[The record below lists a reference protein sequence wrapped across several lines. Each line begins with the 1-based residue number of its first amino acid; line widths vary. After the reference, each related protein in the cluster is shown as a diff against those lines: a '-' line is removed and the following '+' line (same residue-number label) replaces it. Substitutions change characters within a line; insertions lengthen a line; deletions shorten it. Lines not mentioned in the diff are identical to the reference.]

1 MKIALAQINTTLGDF
16 EYNLSLIRQHIKVA
30 KGKGAD
36 VVIFPELALMGYPP
50 LDLLERP
57 NCVQDQLKVLRKLER
72 QVPEGLLVLVGAVT
86 ENPKQGKPYYNSVA
100 AIQKG
105 KATKFFH
112 KSLLPAYDV
121 FDEARHFHFGSVANN
136 ILRFKGR
143 KILITICEDI
153 WAWKKEERLHHA
165 NPLKE
170 ISADQVDLIFNLS
183 ASPFSLGKD
192 DMRLEMAQ
200 KTSRH
205 FKAPLV
211 YVNAVG
217 AQDEVIFDGASF
229 VLGKRGE
236 KVLQLPSFK
245 EHLSLWDSD
254 EKWSGRPAKE
264 ESETQLLRAA
274 LTTGIRDFCRKN
286 LISKVHFGLS
296 GGIDSAVIALLAC
309 EALGAENVHALALPG
324 PFSSD
329 LSLKLAK
336 DLCEELGIG
345 LDVIEITPA
354 YEFAVQGLEKAWGH
368 QEFSLIH
375 ENLQARLRGMMLMAY
390 SNKTSSLLL
399 NTSNKSEFASGY
411 STLYGDMCGGLAP
424 LGDLLKGQVYDLAK
438 TYLTKGSVLQAI
450 IDRAPTAELRENQR
464 DQDTLPPYD
473 LLDRAVKNIVENKG
487 PVSSETDKWL
497 EKALVRSEFKRWQA
511 PPILRIS
518 NHAFGRGRRWPI
530 SHRLQRL

>member
-1 MKIALAQINTTLGDF
+1 
-16 EYNLSLIRQHIKVA
+16 
-30 KGKGAD
+30 
-36 VVIFPELALMGYPP
+36 
-50 LDLLERP
+50 
-57 NCVQDQLKVLRKLER
+57 
-72 QVPEGLLVLVGAVT
+72 
-86 ENPKQGKPYYNSVA
+86 
-100 AIQKG
+100 
-105 KATKFFH
+105 
-112 KSLLPAYDV
+112 
-121 FDEARHFHFGSVANN
+121 
-136 ILRFKGR
+136 
-143 KILITICEDI
+143 
-153 WAWKKEERLHHA
+153 
-165 NPLKE
+165 
-170 ISADQVDLIFNLS
+170 
-183 ASPFSLGKD
+183 
-192 DMRLEMAQ
+192 
-200 KTSRH
+200 
-205 FKAPLV
+205 
-211 YVNAVG
+211 
-217 AQDEVIFDGASF
+217 
-229 VLGKRGE
+229 
-236 KVLQLPSFK
+236 
-245 EHLSLWDSD
+245 
-254 EKWSGRPAKE
+254 
-264 ESETQLLRAA
+264 
-274 LTTGIRDFCRKN
+274 
-286 LISKVHFGLS
+286 
-296 GGIDSAVIALLAC
+296 VIALLAC